1 MQLYSDGGVYPWYE
15 PRAVAVGVLDIMMYM
30 MRERRPPVIVC
41 HAPHAMNGGLG
52 VSKSAGS

>member
-1 MQLYSDGGVYPWYE
+1 MQMYNDGGVYPRYE
-15 PRAVAVGVLDIMMYM
+15 PGAVAVGVLDIMMY